1 MPDRHPLLRTSVAF
15 ASAAALLL
23 VGCSS
28 GDDSA
33 GPTPSRTTT
42 TPTPS
47 PAETEPS
54 ATHTT
59 PGETGTPSTAVPSR
73 TATTPELS
81 ITTLHAGAT
90 ISLPAT
96 IGYAVTG
103 AHFAASAGYRLHLT
117 LGGSG
122 SYSLDLPIKGP
133 TGTVTIPLDKM
144 LPGKRD
150 LTFTVVRAGG
160 ASAWAAQHAAE
171 VADVTIYGP
180 K

>member
-1 MPDRHPLLRTSVAF
+1 M
-15 ASAAALLL
+15 
-23 VGCSS
+23 
-28 GDDSA
+28 
-33 GPTPSRTTT
+33 
-42 TPTPS
+42 TPTQS
-47 PAETEPS
+47 ATEAEPS

-59 PGETGTPSTAVPSR
+59 PLDTATPGTAGPSR
-73 TATTPELS
+73 TTTTPELS

-96 IGYAVTG
+96 IGYNITG
-103 AHFAASAGYRLHLT
+103 AHFTASAGYRLRLT

-160 ASAWAAQHAAE
+160 ASAWSTQHGTE
-171 VADVTIYGP
+171 VAHVTIYGP